1 MKRLIFILLI
11 FLLLPIQAEASNDA
25 CYDESAMIKCRA
37 TAYYLDGIAASG
49 QEVREGIC
57 AGKEEWFGKTIIV
70 YQRLPGDKVGELI
83 GIYES
88 LDKGGTEAIKNG
100 WVIDIW
106 QPDLEACQELMDRVY
121 EDGCEG
127 KIFIQVLDAVG

>member
-1 MKRLIFILLI
+1 MKRLICILLI
-11 FLLLPIQAEASNDA
+11 FFLLPIRAEASNDA
-25 CYDESAMIKCRA
+25 YYDESAMIKSRA
-37 TAYYLDGIAASG
+37 TAYYLDGVTANG
-49 QEVREGIC
+49 TDVREGIC
-57 AGKEEWFGKTIIV
+57 AGRDEWFGKTIIV